1 MNEGMPINKTN
12 LWPFLSL
19 VINSCLW
26 LSKSIFD
33 NAGNKTVPI
42 AIAKIPIGN
51 WINLSETYSQ
61 VGLPVTRSEA
71 KIVSTNKFI

>member
-1 MNEGMPINKTN
+1 M
-12 LWPFLSL
+12 
-19 VINSCLW
+19 

-33 NAGNKTVPI
+33 NAGNKTVPM

-71 KIVSTNKFI
+71 KIVSTNKFIWIMPPANIAGIIN